1 MSDSLATPWTVATR
15 LLCPWDFPGKTTG
28 VGCHFLLWGIFL
40 TQGSNSPFLLWQV
53 DSLPV
58 SHKRSLWECYLVLN
72 SPCDGKR
79 RGKQRMR
86 WLGSITD
93 SMDMNLSKLS
103 KDRGAWHAAVHEVT
117 KSSWLSNWTVTTHRS
132 FLRNMKTSQTSKQR
146 PRWCAKR
153 KSRIW
158 EPYPRIRTS
167 PSSRRF
173 SSP

>member
-1 MSDSLATPWTVATR
+1 MPDSFWTPWTVATR

-72 SPCDGKR
+72 SPCEGKR

-93 SMDMNLSKLS
+93 SMDMSLSKRWEMAT
-103 KDRGAWHAAVHEVT
+103 DREAWCAAVHGVAKGRT
-117 KSSWLSNWTVTTHRS
+117 WLSDWTATSLVIKWIQMGNDTIFC
-132 FLRNMKTSQTSKQR
+132 FLKIKLFHSTSMSNSK
-146 PRWCAKR
+146 
-153 KSRIW
+153 
-158 EPYPRIRTS
+158 
-167 PSSRRF
+167 
-173 SSP
+173 